1 MNRVDARVAGDTRR
15 WRDATWGSGTGQ
27 VDRAI
32 AAPARSAQP
41 CSDDAPENT
50 MTMPPGIRAL
60 PEALMR
66 KTGLHPDRAVPL
78 TPRRASC
85 RRTMA
90 PRHGRTRIVDMA
102 NQNQQ
107 NQNQQGQQ
115 NQQNQQDQN
124 RQGQQQQQQN
134 QPNRQN
140 QNDQDQ
146 NRQQNQQGQQ
156 QERQGQQ
163 NQQDRQQR

>member
-107 NQNQQGQQ
+107 NQ
-115 NQQNQQDQN
+115 QDQN